1 VPIFPTSDSSNP
13 PPDILKQD
21 PSPHFYVIGHKNP
34 DTDAICSA
42 IGHAALLRATGHPEA
57 VAARCGELR
66 QRTLWVL
73 EQAGI
78 EPPVLVTDVRTTA
91 GAICHREVIQVD
103 LGDTFLTAYRRML
116 ASGIRCVPVT
126 DSAGTIHGILRYLDL
141 LELLLPGETEGV
153 AVRTVHAALAHI
165 SATLSATNV
174 GAPMPP
180 AEEEEDLIMLVGASS
195 QQSVDS
201 RLKLA
206 AREGNLNRFFVIC
219 GDRPIIQRL
228 AIDHGVRALLVTG
241 DNPVDPQLA
250 ALAARKGVILLLC
263 HQDTASSATLIRC
276 SRTVRHV
283 MKKSFETVAFSEPVS
298 RLRKHLAAIDQD
310 LFPVLDPFHG
320 GMVGVISKSDLVD
333 PPRTRLALVDHNE
346 YAQAVNGVEEAEIV
360 EVIDHHRL
368 AGDLVSRE
376 PIRYLNEPVG
386 STSTLVARKFF
397 HRGLV
402 PDHGVALCLCAG
414 MISDTLCLTS
424 PTTSELDHEMLGWLS
439 TVTGID
445 PKRFKEEFFA
455 IGSLLA
461 TGEPADILN
470 TDRKEFAVDG
480 LSISISQI
488 EELGLVAFSPRRA
501 ELERA
506 LQELAAA
513 SRYDLAVLAVTDI
526 GSHHSLVL
534 AVGRESIIDA
544 LPFERLDATLFDAP
558 GVVSRKKQLF
568 PAVSDAVHR
577 ATRELIPSFKTP
589 NGGSPGFD

>member
-1 VPIFPTSDSSNP
+1 
-13 PPDILKQD
+13 
-21 PSPHFYVIGHKNP
+21 
-34 DTDAICSA
+34 
-42 IGHAALLRATGHPEA
+42 
-57 VAARCGELR
+57 
-66 QRTLWVL
+66 
-73 EQAGI
+73 
-78 EPPVLVTDVRTTA
+78 
-91 GAICHREVIQVD
+91 
-103 LGDTFLTAYRRML
+103 
-116 ASGIRCVPVT
+116 
-126 DSAGTIHGILRYLDL
+126 
-141 LELLLPGETEGV
+141 
-153 AVRTVHAALAHI
+153 
-165 SATLSATNV
+165 
-174 GAPMPP
+174 
-180 AEEEEDLIMLVGASS
+180 MLVGASS

-241 DNPVDPQLA
+241 DNPVEPQLA
-250 ALAARKGVILLLC
+250 ALAVRKGVVVMLC
-263 HQDTASSATLIRC
+263 HQDTASSSTLIRC

-283 MKKSFETVAFSEPVS
+283 MKTSFESVAFSEPVS

-310 LFPVLDPFHG
+310 LFPVLDPYHG
-320 GMVGVISKSDLVD
+320 GMIGVILIDLVD

-397 HRGLV
+397 HRGLI
-402 PDHGVALCLCAG
+402 PDRGVALCLCAG

-424 PTTSELDHEMLGWLS
+424 PTTSELDHEMLAWLS
-439 TVTGID
+439 GVAGID
-445 PKRFKEEFFA
+445 PQRFKEEFFA
-455 IGSLLA
+455 VGSLLA

-470 TDRKEFAVDG
+470 TDRKEFTVDG
-480 LSISISQI
+480 FSVSISQI
-488 EELGLVAFSPRRA
+488 EELGLVAFPPRRA
-501 ELERA
+501 ELQNA
-506 LQELAAA
+506 LQELADAN
-513 SRYDLAVLAVTDI
+513 RYDLAILAITDI

-534 AVGRESIIDA
+534 AVGNEPIIDA
-544 LPFERLDATLFDAP
+544 LPFERFDATLFDAP

-577 ATRELIPSFKTP
+577 ASLAQTM
-589 NGGSPGFD
+589 